1 MPAHSSKKRMRRS
14 NKRKS
19 KTKHSKKQSNSKKI
33 THSNALKVQ
42 ISVYCMKC
50 RNKVM
55 MHKDGRHIK
64 ETKRGT
70 SMLRGKCPKCDGVVV
85 RIF

>member
-1 MPAHSSKKRMRRS
+1 
-14 NKRKS
+14 
-19 KTKHSKKQSNSKKI
+19 
-33 THSNALKVQ
+33 
-42 ISVYCMKC
+42 MKC